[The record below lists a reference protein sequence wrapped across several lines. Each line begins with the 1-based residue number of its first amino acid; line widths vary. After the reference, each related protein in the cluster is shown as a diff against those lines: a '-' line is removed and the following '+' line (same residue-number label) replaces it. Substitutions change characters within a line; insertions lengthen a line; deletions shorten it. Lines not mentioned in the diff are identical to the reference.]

1 MKIAI
6 VGSGAMGSLYGAYL
20 HKSGE
25 EVYLINKWEE
35 HINTINKEGL
45 VIDTGDKKLKFY
57 PKAVTNSKDIG
68 IVDLAIVFV
77 KSTKTEEAILEN
89 KNIMGENT
97 YVLTLQNGYGN
108 GEKIEKYINKDRI
121 IVGTTGEGCT
131 TIKAGYIRHAG
142 SGDTYIGMF
151 SGKEDNILKRLDNI
165 LNHSGFNTHIC
176 KDATELI
183 WNKLIINVG
192 VNAITAILGIKNGE
206 ILKEKATKKIMKDAV
221 IEAVKVANAKGFN
234 FNEEEMIKKVENVAL
249 KTAEN
254 KSSMLQDVLNN
265 KKTEIETINGAIVKE
280 GSKFNIETPINET
293 LTNLIISLEKK

>member
-25 EVYLINKWEE
+25 EVYLINKWKE
-35 HINTINKEGL
+35 HINTINEVGL
-45 VIDTGDKKLKFY
+45 VIEEGDKKLKFY

-89 KNIMGENT
+89 KNIIGENT

-108 GEKIEKYINKDRI
+108 GEKIEKYINKNRI

-131 TIKAGYIRHAG
+131 TIKPGYIKHAG

-151 SGKEDNILKRLDNI
+151 SGKEDNILKRLENI
-165 LNHSGFNTHIC
+165 LNNSGFNAHIC
-176 KDATELI
+176 KDPRELI
-183 WNKLIINVG
+183 WDKLIINIG
-192 VNAITAILGIKNGE
+192 INAITAILGIKNGE
-206 ILKEKATKKIMKDAV
+206 ILKEMATKKIMKDAV
-221 IEAVKVANAKGFN
+221 IEAVKVANVKGLS

-254 KSSMLQDVLNN
+254 KSSMLQDVINN
-265 KKTEIETINGAIVKE
+265 KKTEIENINGAIVKE
-280 GSKFNIETPINET
+280 GSKFNIKTPVNET

>member
-25 EVYLINKWEE
+25 EVYLINKWKE
-35 HINTINKEGL
+35 HINTINKVGL
-45 VIDTGDKKLKFY
+45 VIEEGDKKLKFY

-89 KNIMGENT
+89 KNIIGENT

-108 GEKIEKYINKDRI
+108 GEKIEKHINKNRI

-131 TIKAGYIRHAG
+131 TIKAGYIKHAG

-151 SGKEDNILKRLDNI
+151 SGKEDNILKRLENI
-165 LNHSGFNTHIC
+165 LNNSGFNTHIY
-176 KDATELI
+176 KDPRELI
-183 WNKLIINVG
+183 WDKLIINIG
-192 VNAITAILGIKNGE
+192 INAITAILGIKNGE
-206 ILKEKATKKIMKDAV
+206 ILKEIATKKIMKDAV
-221 IEAVKVANAKGFN
+221 IEAVKVANAKGLS
-234 FNEEEMIKKVENVAL
+234 FNEEEMIKKSRKCSL
-249 KTAEN
+249 KN
-254 KSSMLQDVLNN
+254 SRK
-265 KKTEIETINGAIVKE
+265 
-280 GSKFNIETPINET
+280 
-293 LTNLIISLEKK
+293 

>member
-89 KNIMGENT
+89 KNIIGENT

-108 GEKIEKYINKDRI
+108 GEKIEKYK
-121 IVGTTGEGCT
+121 
-131 TIKAGYIRHAG
+131 
-142 SGDTYIGMF
+142 
-151 SGKEDNILKRLDNI
+151 
-165 LNHSGFNTHIC
+165 
-176 KDATELI
+176 
-183 WNKLIINVG
+183 
-192 VNAITAILGIKNGE
+192 
-206 ILKEKATKKIMKDAV
+206 
-221 IEAVKVANAKGFN
+221 
-234 FNEEEMIKKVENVAL
+234 
-249 KTAEN
+249 
-254 KSSMLQDVLNN
+254 
-265 KKTEIETINGAIVKE
+265 
-280 GSKFNIETPINET
+280 
-293 LTNLIISLEKK
+293 